1 MLGAFQVF
9 NGRAPA
15 GVPKCIPLRFDIS
28 AVANY
33 YIDLS
38 VDEAFQNI
46 EFVQSA
52 FIDNAEN
59 PVALTLTFEISGHRI
74 IAPPLSQ
81 GYYTL
86 FAPEQTK
93 FTVSTTIHAT
103 AQPRV
108 LLLNVPI
115 GPCMW
120 KVA

>member
-9 NGRAPA
+9 NGRAPS
-15 GVPKCIPLRFDIS
+15 GVPKVIPLRFDIS

-46 EFVQSA
+46 EFIQSV

-59 PVALTLTFEISGHRI
+59 PAAVTLTFEISGQRI

-81 GYYTL
+81 GYYTV

-93 FTVSTTIHAT
+93 FTLSTTIHAT

-108 LLLNVPI
+108 LLLNIPVACCI
-115 GPCMW
+115 W